1 MSRSTLPRVAA
12 CLACAIT
19 SVLSSLAVPEI
30 GPASLVEIRQG
41 LVRGVAARDP
51 AITVYKG
58 IPFAAAP
65 VGALRWT
72 PPQSAPAWEG
82 VRDASEFCASCV
94 QEIRRSYLPWTEE
107 YMFRN
112 DVSEDCLAL
121 NIWTPARRADER
133 LPVYVYIHGGA
144 YYGGSGEVLLYDG
157 EGLARKGVIVVTLN
171 YRLGVFGFLAHPEL
185 TAESPHG
192 SSGNYGLLDQIAGL
206 RWVRENIAAFG
217 GDPDRVTVGG
227 QSAGA
232 GSVHHLLVS
241 PLARGLFQRAIA
253 QSGPWRRGADSPTL
267 AAAEKQG
274 AEFATAIEAPDLA
287 ALRALPAE
295 TLFAR
300 YFDRSFFFRPIVD
313 GWVVPEQVVSAHE
326 NGHQIDVPLLTG
338 WTADERSSRAGYGR
352 TTRQEFIEQAKREFG
367 PGADAFLKLY
377 PVPNDAEAGPMQVR
391 AWRDADRAGLAWWTG
406 LRAARGRSPDWT
418 YVFARGIPWPEHPEY
433 GAFHSGELPYTF
445 NNLGLMN
452 RPWEDA
458 DHRLAELVSEYW
470 ANFIKHGDPN
480 APGLPAWPDD
490 NGTLMHFDTTPAAEA
505 VLSPDK
511 QALYLGTSP

>member
-1 MSRSTLPRVAA
+1 MSRLALPRVLVF
-12 CLACAIT
+12 LACTLPSFSARAAAPAIEDGT
-19 SVLSSLAVPEI
+19 VITVNEGA
-30 GPASLVEIRQG
+30 
-41 LVRGVAARDP
+41 VRGVAGRD
-51 AITVYKG
+51 AAVTVYKG
-58 IPFAAAP
+58 IPYAAAP
-65 VGALRWT
+65 VGALRWK
-72 PPQSAPAWEG
+72 PPQPAPVWEG

-121 NIWTPARRADER
+121 NIWTPARRAEER

-157 EGLARKGVIVVTLN
+157 EALARKGVIVVTLN

-192 SSGNYGLLDQIAGL
+192 SSGNYGLLDQIAAL

-217 GDPDRVTVGG
+217 GDPERVTVGG

-253 QSGPWRRGADSPTL
+253 QSGPWRRGASSPAL

-274 AEFATAIEAPDLA
+274 VEFATAIEAPELA

-300 YFDRSFFFRPIVD
+300 YFGKSFFFRPIVD

-326 NGHQIDVPLLTG
+326 NGRQIDVPLLTG
-338 WTADERSSRAGYGR
+338 WTADERSSRSGYGG
-352 TTRQEFIEQAKREFG
+352 TTRQEFAEQAQREFG
-367 PGADAFLKLY
+367 ARAGAFLELY
-377 PVPNDAEAGPMQVR
+377 PAPDDAEAGAVQVQ
-391 AWRDADRAGLAWWTG
+391 AWRDADRAGLVWWAG
-406 LRAARGRSPDWT
+406 ERARHGRARDWT
-418 YVFARGIPWPEHPEY
+418 YIFERAIPWPEHPEY

-445 NNLGLMN
+445 NNLSLMD
-452 RPWEDA
+452 RPWEDV
-458 DHRLAELVSEYW
+458 DHRLADLVSEYW
-470 ANFIKHGDPN
+470 ANFIKQGDPN
-480 APGLPAWPDD
+480 ASGLPAWPED
-490 NGTLMHFDTTPAAEA
+490 NGTLMRLGATSAAEPA
-505 VLSPDK
+505 LSPEK
-511 QALYLGTSP
+511 LAFHLAESR